1 MHDNADYVKP
11 LSVMP
16 SPHVQEKAVRLL
28 ESGAVI
34 VESTGRARVRGDS
47 GAWYHVAAF
56 DDGIF
61 CSCPSRRALC
71 AHACAAALAWAEV
84 RGEAE
89 AATAGL
95 EPKASGMAAVAETAA
110 SPGRV
115 PLATPDATRVHTPTH
130 GDAA

>member
-1 MHDNADYVKP
+1 M
-11 LSVMP
+11 
-16 SPHVQEKAVRLL
+16 
-28 ESGAVI
+28 SGIGGAGFGLI
-34 VESTGRARVRGDS
+34 GTCGKYPTEST
-47 GAWYHVAAF
+47 YCQ
-56 DDGIF
+56 GIV
-61 CSCPSRRALC
+61 
-71 AHACAAALAWAEV
+71 ALAWAEV